1 MAEYT
6 DWRGTPIEV
15 GCKIVY
21 GVCADEGLE
30 TTEAEV
36 LRIVPQ
42 PWMEL
47 QGKPSAFYIHVKP
60 LRRAS
65 DVERSEPKN
74 RDGRLLKAT
83 GRVTVIERANSEGH
97 NRLAK

>member
-1 MAEYT
+1 LKL
-6 DWRGTPIEV
+6 

-36 LRIVPQ
+36 VRIVPQ
-42 PWMEL
+42 LGWSFVGM
-47 QGKPSAFYIHVKP
+47 PSAFYIHVKP

-97 NRLAK
+97 N